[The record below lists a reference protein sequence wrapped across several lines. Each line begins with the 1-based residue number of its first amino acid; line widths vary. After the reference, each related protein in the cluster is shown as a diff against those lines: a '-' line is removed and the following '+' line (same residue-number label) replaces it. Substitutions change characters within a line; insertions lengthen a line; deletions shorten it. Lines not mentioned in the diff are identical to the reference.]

1 MTSTAMSD
9 APVWTGKFVLSFLSR
24 TRSYLSEQVST
35 GLKSTKN
42 LAGETVTKYELGL
55 EIVFDMD
62 MEQATENDMCTEE
75 QYKMLSKKT
84 FNRLNAKLAAGT
96 TIFADVADDDGR
108 AAILKMKGTLGNDQ
122 NQLQVLHDSLD
133 ELKLTSIHDYLSFEE
148 EMGRIMKEWGLI
160 VNASSDD
167 AIREQKRT
175 AGANRQVFMT
185 KIQMVFSD
193 IHRDA
198 SRIGSTETFDTIKMQ
213 CRNQAMLTKTKAR
226 PVSHFNRGHYGRGY
240 SNQNVM
246 YNQDGHGGSNQ
257 DPRGQ
262 RVGKNGG
269 FGNPIDRN
277 TGKQKQC
284 DICGKTSHMRRYCAG
299 KGGPF
304 EGNIQAAMEQKR
316 QDNLSGAISGKGSY
330 KGYKGSGYGRKGKGS
345 GYGGRNDQ
353 GPVNIPMVPVANYNV
368 DANNGYGY
376 GTNTGYAYEAHYQR
390 PDDHQSTYSERDQA
404 YLSAQG
410 FSNASRQGTY
420 GGNNLK
426 SMKGLEDVCI

>member
-24 TRSYLSEQVST
+24 TRSYLSEHVMT
-35 GLKSTKN
+35 GMKSKKN
-42 LAGETVTKYELGL
+42 LAGEAVTQYELGL
-55 EIVFDMD
+55 DIVFDMD
-62 MEQATENDMCTEE
+62 MDTATANDMCTEE
-75 QYKMLSKKT
+75 QYRMLSKKT

-148 EMGRIMKEWGLI
+148 EMGRIIKEWGLI
-160 VNASSDD
+160 IAASADD
-167 AIREQKRT
+167 VIKEQKRT
-175 AGANRQVFMT
+175 DGANRQVLMT
-185 KIQMVFSD
+185 KIQMVFAD

-198 SRIGSTETFDTIKMQ
+198 SRIGSTETFESIKMQ
-213 CRNQAMLTKTKAR
+213 CRNQAMLTKSKAR

-246 YNQDGHGGSNQ
+246 YNQDGNGGSND

-269 FGNPIDRN
+269 FGNPYDRS
-277 TGKQKQC
+277 GKQKQC
-284 DICGKTSHMRRYCAG
+284 DICGKTNHMKRYCAG

-304 EGNIQAAMEQKR
+304 EGNIEAAMEQKR
-316 QDNLSGAISGKGSY
+316 QDILSGAIKGKGG
-330 KGYKGSGYGRKGKGS
+330 KGFYNHSGYGRKGKGS
-345 GYGGRNDQ
+345 GYGGQ

-368 DANNGYGY
+368 DS
-376 GTNTGYAYEAHYQR
+376 NTGYTYGDYYRR
-390 PDDHQSTYSERDQA
+390 PDDHQVKYYEGVSNGRGYYSQMNS
-404 YLSAQG
+404 YQPTNQSYVSGPQG
-410 FSNASRQGTY
+410 HNMGY
-420 GGNNLK
+420 EGNNLN
-426 SMKGLEDVCI
+426 SMKGLEDV

>member
-24 TRSYLSEQVST
+24 TRSYLSEHVTT
-35 GLKSTKN
+35 GLKSKKN
-42 LAGETVTKYELGL
+42 LAGEAVTQYELGL
-55 EIVFDMD
+55 DIVFDMD
-62 MEQATENDMCTEE
+62 MDTATANDMCTEE
-75 QYKMLSKKT
+75 QYRMLSKKT

-148 EMGRIMKEWGLI
+148 EMGRIIKEWGLI
-160 VNASSDD
+160 IAASTDD
-167 AIREQKRT
+167 VIKEQKRT
-175 AGANRQVFMT
+175 DGANRQVLMT
-185 KIQMVFSD
+185 KIQMVFAD

-198 SRIGSTETFDTIKMQ
+198 SRIGSTETFESIKMQ
-213 CRNQAMLTKTKAR
+213 CRNQAMLTKSKAR

-246 YNQDGHGGSNQ
+246 YNQDGHDGSNQ

-269 FGNPIDRN
+269 FGNPYDRS
-277 TGKQKQC
+277 GKQKQC
-284 DICGKTSHMRRYCAG
+284 DICGKTNHMKRYCAG

-304 EGNIQAAMEQKR
+304 EGNIEAAMEQKR
-316 QDNLSGAISGKGSY
+316 QDILSGAIKGKGG
-330 KGYKGSGYGRKGKGS
+330 KGFYNHSGYGRKGKGS
-345 GYGGRNDQ
+345 GYGGQ

-368 DANNGYGY
+368 DS
-376 GTNTGYAYEAHYQR
+376 NTGYTYGDYYRR
-390 PDDHQSTYSERDQA
+390 PDDHQVKYYEGVSNGRGYYSQMNS
-404 YLSAQG
+404 YQPTNQSYVSGPQG
-410 FSNASRQGTY
+410 HNMGY
-420 GGNNLK
+420 EGNNLN
-426 SMKGLEDVCI
+426 SMKGLEDV

>member
-1 MTSTAMSD
+1 MTSTTMSD

-24 TRSYLSEQVST
+24 TRSYLSEHVST
-35 GLKSTKN
+35 GLKSKKN
-42 LAGETVTKYELGL
+42 LAGETVTQYELGL
-55 EIVFDMD
+55 DVVFDMD
-62 MEQATENDMCTEE
+62 MDQATANEMCTEE
-75 QYKMLSKKT
+75 QYKLLSKKT

-148 EMGRIMKEWGLI
+148 EMGRIIKEWGLI
-160 VNASSDD
+160 VAASADGV
-167 AIREQKRT
+167 IREQKRT
-175 AGANRQVFMT
+175 DGANRQVLMT

-198 SRIGSTETFDTIKMQ
+198 SRIGSTETFETIKMQ
-213 CRNQAMLTKTKAR
+213 CRNQAMLTKSKAR

-246 YNQDGHGGSNQ
+246 YNQDGNGGSNH
-257 DPRGQ
+257 DPRGP

-269 FGNPIDRN
+269 FGNPYDRS
-277 TGKQKQC
+277 GKQKQC
-284 DICGKTSHMRRYCAG
+284 DICGKTNHMKRYCAG
-299 KGGPF
+299 KGGPY
-304 EGNIQAAMEQKR
+304 EGNIEAAMEQKR
-316 QDNLSGAISGKGSY
+316 QDILSGAIRGKGS
-330 KGYKGSGYGRKGKGS
+330 YKGSGYGRKGKGS
-345 GYGGRNDQ
+345 GYGGHNDQ
-353 GPVNIPMVPVANYNV
+353 GPVNIPMVPVTHYNV

-376 GTNTGYAYEAHYQR
+376 GTNTGYAYEAH
-390 PDDHQSTYSERDQA
+390 DHQPKYSERDQA

-410 FSNASRQGTY
+410 FSNVNRQETY
-420 GGNNLK
+420 GGNDLK

>member
-24 TRSYLSEQVST
+24 TRSYLSEHVTT
-35 GLKSTKN
+35 GLKSKKN
-42 LAGETVTKYELGL
+42 LAGEAVTQYELGL
-55 EIVFDMD
+55 DIVFDMD
-62 MEQATENDMCTEE
+62 MDTATANDMCTEE
-75 QYKMLSKKT
+75 QYRMLSKKT

-148 EMGRIMKEWGLI
+148 EMGRIIKEWGLI
-160 VNASSDD
+160 IAASVDD
-167 AIREQKRT
+167 VIKEQKRT
-175 AGANRQVFMT
+175 DGANRQVLMT
-185 KIQMVFSD
+185 KIQMVFAD

-198 SRIGSTETFDTIKMQ
+198 SRIGSTETFESIKMQ
-213 CRNQAMLTKTKAR
+213 CRNQAMLTKSKAR

-246 YNQDGHGGSNQ
+246 YNQDGNGGSND
-257 DPRGQ
+257 DPRGP

-269 FGNPIDRN
+269 FGNPYDRS
-277 TGKQKQC
+277 GKQKQC
-284 DICGKTSHMRRYCAG
+284 DICGKTNHMKRYCAG

-304 EGNIQAAMEQKR
+304 EGNIEAAMEQKR
-316 QDNLSGAISGKGSY
+316 QDILSGAIKGKGG
-330 KGYKGSGYGRKGKGS
+330 KGFYNHSGYGRKGKGS
-345 GYGGRNDQ
+345 GYGGQ

-368 DANNGYGY
+368 DS
-376 GTNTGYAYEAHYQR
+376 NTGYTYGDYYRR
-390 PDDHQSTYSERDQA
+390 PDDHQVKYYEGVSNGRGYYSQMNS
-404 YLSAQG
+404 YQPTNQSYVSGPQG
-410 FSNASRQGTY
+410 HNMGY
-420 GGNNLK
+420 EGNNLN
-426 SMKGLEDVCI
+426 SMKGLEDV